1 MCATL
6 SNFCHDLI
14 KIEPRLRMGRS
25 SRASTEERDEEGGA
39 EVRLVMA
46 MVVMVTVMVM
56 VMVVIMLMVVVVKIS
71 QSRG

>member
-56 VMVVIMLMVVVVKIS
+56 VVIMLMVVVVKIS